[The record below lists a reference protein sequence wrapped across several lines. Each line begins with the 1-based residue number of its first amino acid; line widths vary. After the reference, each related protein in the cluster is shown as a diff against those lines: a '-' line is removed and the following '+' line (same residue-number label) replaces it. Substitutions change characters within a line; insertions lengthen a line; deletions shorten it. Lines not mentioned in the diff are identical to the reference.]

1 MGASKAVYDSLVLG
15 WISDQVKLVL
25 IGQSVCFL
33 GGFLKLFTELA
44 LFELLHELI
53 DVLLGGVGVGP
64 LLEETLL
71 LSFNSGVPHGG
82 SVEFISHDTDYDVE
96 QEDSNGEESENHA
109 DLTAGRLDGLIS
121 VGVGGSGKV
130 LSVGGESDELS
141 RCLTGEGKH
150 KHASSYLVFKHLIN
164 KIRLP
169 STTCL

>member
-15 WISDQVKLVL
+15 WISDQVKLVM
-25 IGQSVCFL
+25 IVQSL
-33 GGFLKLFTELA
+33 RGGLL
-44 LFELLHELI
+44 ELLHELRLLELLHKLI
-53 DVLLGGVGVGP
+53 DVLLVRVGAGP
-64 LLEETLL
+64 RLEETCL
-71 LSFNSGVPHGG
+71 LSFNSGVPHSG
-82 SVEFISHDTDYDVE
+82 SVEFISDDTDDDVQ
-96 QEDSNGEESENHA
+96 QEDANGEESENHA

-130 LSVGGESDELS
+130 DGVGGESDELS

-169 STTCL
+169 SITHL